1 MIRVRFF
8 SPTGEPI
15 VKRFSGITARI
26 FMHEME
32 HMDGENYLEGVNNIV
47 LQRAKKKQQN
57 LLRRVRR
64 ESEGRSKH
72 GKRRR

>member
-1 MIRVRFF
+1 
-8 SPTGEPI
+8 
-15 VKRFSGITARI
+15 
-26 FMHEME
+26 ME
-32 HMDGENYLEGVNNIV
+32 HMVGEFYLDGINNMV

-72 GKRRR
+72 GTAKRRR

>member
-1 MIRVRFF
+1 
-8 SPTGEPI
+8 
-15 VKRFSGITARI
+15 
-26 FMHEME
+26 
-32 HMDGENYLEGVNNIV
+32 MDGENYLDGVNNMV